1 MIFLRYPYLMKHI
14 RQLSIVLLSI
24 LFVLLGCNRDESTS
38 KMDKEDILKVLNI
51 KINKHPKDDN
61 LLFDRANIY
70 LEMGRVNNA
79 IADLTRAISIN
90 NKELKYHMLLGD
102 AYFANGDVDHSY
114 QSLQKALDLDPEN
127 NEAILKL
134 GEIAFYSRDYD
145 RAMEN
150 LSKITAKD
158 PQNRT
163 ALFMK
168 AFIYKETG
176 DTVNSIKLMRKVCD
190 LYPDYGPAFEEL
202 GILYAAHH
210 NPMAI
215 EYLSTANR
223 IDPKNTNALYAMAM
237 YYQDGNKMD
246 KAEEIYKQILDIDAN
261 HKNAWH
267 NRGYIELFT
276 YGDYPQ
282 AIEYLTRA
290 IQSDSSFIEAWTNR
304 GCAYELF
311 GKKDLAKQDF
321 LSALELDH
329 TFQPAIDG
337 LNRTK

>member
-1 MIFLRYPYLMKHI
+1 MKHT
-14 RQLSIVLLSI
+14 RHLSVILISI
-24 LFVLLGCNRDESTS
+24 LFIFLGCNRKPSTTD
-38 KMDKEDILKVLNI
+38 MGKEDILKVLDI

-61 LLFDRANIY
+61 LLYDRAKIY
-70 LEMGRVNNA
+70 LELGRVNDA
-79 IADLTRAISIN
+79 IADLTRATAIN
-90 NKELKYHMLLGD
+90 GKEIKYHMLLGD
-102 AYFANGDVDHSY
+102 AYFANGDVEHSY
-114 QSLQKALDLDPEN
+114 QSLQKALELSPEN
-127 NEAILKL
+127 DEAILKL
-134 GEIAFYSRDYD
+134 GEIAYYSRDYD
-145 RAMEN
+145 RAMDN

-190 LYPDYGPAFEEL
+190 LYPEYGPAFEEL

-210 NPMAI
+210 NPMAV
-215 EYLSTANR
+215 EYLSTAHRLDN
-223 IDPKNTNALYAMAM
+223 KNTNALYALAM

-246 KAEEIYKQILDIDAN
+246 QAEEIYKQILDIDVN

-304 GCAYELF
+304 GCAYELS
-311 GKKDLAKQDF
+311 GQREQAQKDFMA
-321 LSALELDH
+321 ALELDH